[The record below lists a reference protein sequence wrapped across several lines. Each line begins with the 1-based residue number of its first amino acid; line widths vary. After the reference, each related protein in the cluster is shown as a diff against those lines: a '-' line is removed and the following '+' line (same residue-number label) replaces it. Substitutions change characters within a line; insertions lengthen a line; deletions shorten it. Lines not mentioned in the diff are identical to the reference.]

1 MAYDT
6 TRGINIKGVQPMKDA
21 IKKYQSAVDKACDD
35 ALNYSGYKKTIQAAM
50 AGTET
55 LNTLQKYL
63 NSLKASQG
71 KLVSRLQQ
79 FVTALDGIDAKYKKQ
94 DKEFTFK

>member
-6 TRGINIKGVQPMKDA
+6 TRGINVKGVQPMKDA
-21 IKKYQSAVDKACDD
+21 IKKYQSAVDKACND
-35 ALNYSGYKKTIQAAM
+35 ALNYGGYRKTVQTAM

-55 LNTLQKYL
+55 LNTLNKYL
-63 NSLKASQG
+63 TSLKTTQG
-71 KLVSRLQQ
+71 QLVSQLQQ
-79 FVTALDGIDAKYKKQ
+79 FVTALDGIDTKYKKQ